1 MRNLKK
7 VALVGMLSALFA
19 LPAAAE
25 TIVAYE
31 VANSVVFTGT
41 GAPGS
46 TITVV
51 ATLSN
56 PANHAQTIGSKN
68 EWCMITGYGQYGPV
82 LWCNESIVING
93 RGSMISAGY
102 INQTLLEAYV
112 PQTIAITSG
121 AGQFAGKTGTQTIQ
135 QVVFPSEFLLTM
147 VVN

>member
-1 MRNLKK
+1 MRTLKK
-7 VALVGMLSALFA
+7 VALVGILSALFA

-31 VANSVVFTGT
+31 VATRVVFTGT

-46 TITVV
+46 TITVI

-68 EWCMITGYGQYGPV
+68 EWCIIAGYNQYGPY

-93 RGSMISAGY
+93 RGSLFSSGY
-102 INQTLLEAYV
+102 ISQTLLEAYV
-112 PQTIAITSG
+112 PQTIAITG
-121 AGQFAGKTGTQTIQ
+121 GGGQFAGKTGTQTIQ
-135 QVVFPSEFLLTM
+135 QVVFPAEFLLTM